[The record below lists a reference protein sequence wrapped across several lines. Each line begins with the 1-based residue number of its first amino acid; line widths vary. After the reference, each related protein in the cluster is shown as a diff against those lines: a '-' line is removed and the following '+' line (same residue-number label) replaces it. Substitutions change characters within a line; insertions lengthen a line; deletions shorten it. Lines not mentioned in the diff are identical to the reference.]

1 MGLLVSMR
9 MPGISIRIGRHRS
22 PPDPMASVIPFG
34 TPDPAV
40 RPSPS

>member
-9 MPGISIRIGRHRS
+9 MPAISIRIGRHRS
-22 PPDPMASVIPFG
+22 PPSPKASVIPFA
-34 TPDPAV
+34 TPDSAV